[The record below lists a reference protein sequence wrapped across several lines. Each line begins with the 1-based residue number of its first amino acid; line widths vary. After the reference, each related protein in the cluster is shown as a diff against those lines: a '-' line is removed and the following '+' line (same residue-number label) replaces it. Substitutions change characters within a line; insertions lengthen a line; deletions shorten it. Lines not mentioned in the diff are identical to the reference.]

1 MMPGPRP
8 PQRAPPRPLLRLLQ
22 AAALLP
28 AALASGGAP
37 YQVGLYPIVTLQYIS
52 TALYTILRCRQVSL
66 SYLLVYLA
74 VFYIKWQSD
83 NIPT

>member
-37 YQVGLYPIVTLQYIS
+37 YQVGLYPAIVTMLMQYIS
-52 TALYTILRCRQVSL
+52 TAL
-66 SYLLVYLA
+66 
-74 VFYIKWQSD
+74 
-83 NIPT
+83 